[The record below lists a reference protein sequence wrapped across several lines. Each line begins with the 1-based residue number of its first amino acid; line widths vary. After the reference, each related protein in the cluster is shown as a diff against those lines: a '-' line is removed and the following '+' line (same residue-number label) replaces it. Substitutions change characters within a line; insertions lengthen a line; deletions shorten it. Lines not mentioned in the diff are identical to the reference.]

1 MLMYEKLGKENV
13 MIVRQ
18 IVRCPMTDVQ
28 CCPQSAD
35 RSPRSSQPSSPHPLI
50 LFARQGFSVSLQY

>member
-18 IVRCPMTDVQ
+18 IVRCPMTDVV
-28 CCPQSAD
+28 
-35 RSPRSSQPSSPHPLI
+35 RSPPTAVRGLLNPHPLI
-50 LFARQGFSVSLQY
+50 LFARHGFSVSLQY